1 MWQSRCR
8 KSQKMILNHCSCWR
22 WKILYDTCT
31 MTHVSV
37 CEGASVCDL
46 LPVWPSP
53 VSPRRGGAA
62 QSFSP
67 VGGEDVCEQPP
78 CPPSSCHITIRSCSR
93 TANYVCVWQPHRQG
107 GEKTAGRWRME
118 GGGGGWRR
126 RRVNCLLSCER
137 MSVSVR
143 HGEEGNFVVTPAW
156 FHCERESGCLSS
168 HLLPSLSFHD

>member
-1 MWQSRCR
+1 
-8 KSQKMILNHCSCWR
+8 MILNHCSCWR
-22 WKILYDTCT
+22 WKILYDTCS

-62 QSFSP
+62 QSFSS

-118 GGGGGWRR
+118 GGGGGWREEEEEEGGWT
-126 RRVNCLLSCER
+126 VS
-137 MSVSVR
+137 SHVSVWVWALDT
-143 HGEEGNFVVTPAW
+143 EKNVILW
-156 FHCERESGCLSS
+156 
-168 HLLPSLSFHD
+168 